1 MTIFRKSLLA
11 TAVTFS
17 LVMTAKAENLIEL
30 YDLAL
35 KEDRAYQAA
44 IASNKSVKVG
54 EEIADALYLPNI
66 SFSADTFATDFNTN
80 SAEIATQSDES
91 FTSSSGSLNIAQP
104 LYNRDISIG
113 ADISKG
119 QSRKSDAELDASD
132 QDLIIRL
139 ATAYF
144 NVLAAEDTLGFAGA
158 DKKAIAR
165 QLDQAQQRFD
175 VGLIAITAVHEA
187 QASYDQSVATEIRAQ
202 NALDAAREA
211 LREIIGENDLSLD
224 VLSDRLILEMPNP
237 QSLEEWSSMA
247 MAQNP
252 NIQAAREAV
261 DLALKNIELQRNGHY
276 PTLNLLASGSVDETT
291 GRAGGDSTT
300 TSIGL
305 NFELPLYAG
314 GGVTAK
320 TRQAQ
325 LDFEA
330 AQYTLEQQERF
341 VTRNVKDAFRAV
353 ESSIS
358 QVKAYDAVRVSSK
371 SALDATEAGYEVGT
385 RTIVDVLNSQRNYFL
400 AQKDYADSRYKYVV
414 SLLTLK
420 QAAGALSRADLE
432 NVNQW
437 LARR

>member
-1 MTIFRKSLLA
+1 
-11 TAVTFS
+11 
-17 LVMTAKAENLIEL
+17 
-30 YDLAL
+30 
-35 KEDRAYQAA
+35 
-44 IASNKSVKVG
+44 
-54 EEIADALYLPNI
+54 
-66 SFSADTFATDFNTN
+66 
-80 SAEIATQSDES
+80 
-91 FTSSSGSLNIAQP
+91 
-104 LYNRDISIG
+104 
-113 ADISKG
+113 
-119 QSRKSDAELDASD
+119 
-132 QDLIIRL
+132 
-139 ATAYF
+139 
-144 NVLAAEDTLGFAGA
+144 
-158 DKKAIAR
+158 
-165 QLDQAQQRFD
+165 
-175 VGLIAITAVHEA
+175 
-187 QASYDQSVATEIRAQ
+187 
-202 NALDAAREA
+202 
-211 LREIIGENDLSLD
+211 
-224 VLSDRLILEMPNP
+224 MPNP

-291 GRAGGDSTT
+291 GRAGGDSTS